1 MKISAILFRFL
12 SACSVFLA
20 LPVVTYALS
29 EIPLKGGEKLRIQAD
44 RLQIDYQVREK
55 DSSLRLILSEN
66 AAEALQVQ
74 TEGNLIRVLPRDQ
87 RREALATLP
96 QGGKWTLLIQG
107 PAVPTEVFVSEG
119 VFQVEKWTQILFVNG
134 KNFNLNVK
142 NSSGTVRAQI
152 QKGQISIADF
162 SGGLEIDSY
171 QAQVTVRNST
181 GDLNLKNFN
190 GETNLEKYSGVIQL
204 SQSQSQARVRD
215 SSGTLKYKVH
225 RGQLNTQQFSGRIEG
240 QLLDGQVHLG
250 VSAESEVNVQAQ
262 AGRVTVVLPQGSG
275 AALNLV
281 TGSGEITGPNYLRVQ
296 RGAAEKTLTGRLR
309 GSLPGSVRVRAVD
322 AFIQVR

>member
-1 MKISAILFRFL
+1 MKNSAILFRFL
-12 SACSVFLA
+12 SAWSFCLI
-20 LPVVTYALS
+20 LPLGAQGLT
-29 EIPLKGGEKLRIQAD
+29 EIPLKGGEKLRVQAD
-44 RLQIDYQVREK
+44 RLQMEYQVREK
-55 DSSLRLILSEN
+55 DSTLRLILSEN
-66 AAEALQVQ
+66 AAEVLQVQ
-74 TEGNLIRVLPRDQ
+74 AEGNLIRILPRDQ
-87 RREALATLP
+87 RREALATVP
-96 QGGKWTLLIQG
+96 PAGKWTLLIQG
-107 PAVPTEVFVSEG
+107 PALPTEVFVDEG
-119 VFQVEKWTQILFVNG
+119 GFQVEKWTQTLFVNG
-134 KNFNLNVK
+134 KNLNLNVK

-152 QKGQISIADF
+152 QKGAISINDF
-162 SGGLEIDSY
+162 SGGLEIDSF

-204 SQSQSQARVRD
+204 SQSQNQARVRD

-240 QLLDGQVHLG
+240 QLLDGQVQLG